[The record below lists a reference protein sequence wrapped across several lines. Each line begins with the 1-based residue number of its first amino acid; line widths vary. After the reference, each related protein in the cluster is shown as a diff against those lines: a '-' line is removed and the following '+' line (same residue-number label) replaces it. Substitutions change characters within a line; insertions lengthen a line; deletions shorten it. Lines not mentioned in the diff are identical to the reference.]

1 MKIKMK
7 KQNKQLFIKKIIEKN
22 ISENTASKLLDVANS
37 GYPNGSPWTKEQ
49 FSDTLNTK
57 NTHVYGAFI
66 HKEGHTEQLVGF
78 LIAVDTK
85 VEMDIYMV
93 AIREAFKNQQIGGQ
107 LFEELIE
114 DAMKI
119 GIGEIYLEVRKS
131 NVPAIRLYQRMNF
144 VEIGER
150 KNYYINPV
158 EDALLMRL
166 DLDGEKSE

>member
-1 MKIKMK
+1 MK
-7 KQNKQLFIKKIIEKN
+7 KQVKQLFIKKIEETNTDEN
-22 ISENTASKLLDVANS
+22 IATELLAVANS
-37 GYPNGSPWTKEQ
+37 GYPNGSPWIKEQ
-49 FSDTLNTK
+49 FLDTLKTK

-93 AIREAFKNQQIGGQ
+93 AIREAFKNQRIGGQ
-107 LFEELIE
+107 LFEALIR
-114 DAMKI
+114 DAMRM
-119 GIGEIYLEVRKS
+119 GIGEVYLEVRQS
-131 NVPAIRLYQRMNF
+131 NEPAIRLYRRMNF
-144 VEIGER
+144 IEIGER
-150 KNYYINPV
+150 KNYYIKPV

>member
-1 MKIKMK
+1 MK
-7 KQNKQLFIKKIIEKN
+7 KQVKQLFIKKIGEGNTDEN
-22 ISENTASKLLDVANS
+22 IVTELLAVANS
-37 GYPNGSPWTKEQ
+37 GYPNGSPWTKAQ
-49 FSDTLNTK
+49 FLDTLKTK

-66 HKEGHTEQLVGF
+66 HKEGNTEQLVGF
-78 LIAVDTK
+78 LIAVDIK

-107 LFEELIE
+107 LFEELTE
-114 DAMKI
+114 DAMRM
-119 GIGEIYLEVRKS
+119 GIGEVYLEVRQS
-131 NVPAIRLYQRMNF
+131 NVPAIRLYRRMKF

-166 DLDGEKSE
+166 DLDGEKTE